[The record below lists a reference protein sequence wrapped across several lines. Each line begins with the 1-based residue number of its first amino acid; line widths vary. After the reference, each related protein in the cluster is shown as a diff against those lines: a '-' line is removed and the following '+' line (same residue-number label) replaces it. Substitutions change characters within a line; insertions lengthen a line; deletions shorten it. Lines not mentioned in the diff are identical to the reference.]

1 MENPVNKNIL
11 NQLCHYIEEKSSADS
26 VEVLKDFARQYY
38 QNVPFDD
45 LEHIAIED
53 LYGAMLSHWNLA
65 LQRQPDEL
73 KIHIYNPTLED
84 HSWQSPHTIIEI
96 VIQDMPFLLQSVSM
110 EINRQGLTN
119 HLVIHPVFNVVRN
132 EQGELLRLAADDEAA
147 SRESF
152 LHFEIDRQTDVARHA
167 YLKQRLSAILRD
179 VAAATEDWTLC
190 VEKMQTIIQELSQKG
205 NVDPEEIAFLQW
217 LQDNHFVFLGYR
229 EYQLQEQPPSSRL
242 FIPVVETGLGILRDS
257 IAEPVA
263 GAQNAISAE
272 AFKKINGPNTLIITK
287 ATSRSTVHRPV
298 FMDYIGVKQFN
309 TEGQLVGE
317 KRFLGLY
324 NSSAYLTELKD
335 IPLVRNK
342 IKNVIQRFAFRQGS
356 HQSRALLFVL
366 QTLPRD
372 EVLQADEDS
381 LYHYVYGVLQLQ
393 ERQHVK
399 VFLRQDLYG
408 HFVSLLVFVPRERYH
423 TTSRKKIQ
431 QILNEV
437 FQAKHIDF
445 SVQLSESI
453 LARVH
458 FIIHTDIDEEIA
470 VDVREIEQKIVNV
483 LSEWID
489 SLKQELVSYYGEARA
504 NALYES
510 YKEAFSAA
518 YRDEVSVRTAILD
531 IEKLESLLSQDLEA
545 KSLLYSPLTAN
556 KHKSLR
562 FKIFSRGQVSLSK
575 SLPMLENM
583 GVRVCDERPY
593 EIRKKDDPKSLWIH
607 DFGLI
612 IDKDLSALNLENL
625 KARFQDAF
633 EQCWIGRVEN
643 DGFNQLVLKASVSWQ
658 QVNILRCFY
667 LYLRQIGITFSQ
679 SYIEKTLADNPDV
692 VRLLIQFFNQRFDP
706 SLEIDAN
713 SDEALIE
720 TINAAI
726 DTVQSLDEDRILRRY
741 LNLLLA
747 AVRTNYFCNPL
758 DEQGI
763 PYFSIKFD
771 SNKVQDI
778 PKPVPY
784 VEVFVYS
791 PRVEGIHLRGGPIA
805 RGGLRW
811 SDRREDFR
819 TEILGLMKAQMTK
832 NAVIVPTGAKGGF
845 VVKKLDALIARQ
857 QREQEVV
864 QCYQIFIRGLLD
876 LTDNLR
882 DGTAIK
888 PENVN
893 CYDGDDTYLVVAAD
907 KGTARFSD
915 YANALSLEYR
925 FWLGD
930 AFASGG
936 SVGYDHKKM
945 GITARG
951 AWESVKHHFTHL
963 NIDYANKPF
972 TVVGIGGMVG
982 DVFGNGMLLSDKI
995 QLLAAFDH
1003 AHIFLDPDPDPALSF
1018 QERKRLFELPA
1029 AKWSDYDVSILS
1041 KGGGVYSRQSKS
1053 IRLSPRMM
1061 ERLNIIKN
1069 ELTPNELIQCILRAP
1084 VDLLWNG
1091 GIGTYVKAQHES
1103 HLDVGD
1109 RSNDAVR
1116 INGCELR
1123 CKVVAEGGNL
1133 GLTQAGRIEYAKQ
1146 GGKINTD
1153 SIDNS
1158 AGVDCSDHEV
1168 NIKILLNTL
1177 VMQGDLTEKQRRDIL
1192 LSMTDDVA
1200 KLVLNNNIL
1209 QNQAI
1214 CTIEQTAKNDMQG
1227 VQWVIE
1233 ILEQKAHLDRQ
1244 LEVIPDNDE
1253 LRQRISQEQGLYRP
1267 EISVL
1272 LAYCKQML
1280 KQQFAKALVTVD
1292 EPLFQQELQDY
1303 FPQTLQNRYRTEIQQ
1318 HYLAQNIVVNCLIN
1332 ALVNRMG
1339 IVFPYRVLEQSNV
1352 SITSVVS
1359 VYKRVCYIF
1368 SVDVL
1373 WQEIEA
1379 LQTQLSGELSET
1391 LFAYLRRLIERSM
1404 YWFLAQTSETQSAE
1418 TLELYYQGIQTLKTV
1433 MPTLQNE
1440 QLNKTID
1447 QQVEGLIE
1455 KGVPAVLALEVV
1467 STEVLYLCLD
1477 VVWLHKKSQK
1487 PLEECAQVFFTL
1499 IESLDLLWLRE
1510 EIFKLPQKSLWQ
1522 ALARRTAREEF
1533 SSIIS
1538 ALSLSV
1544 LQQPGLSVKDRMENW
1559 YQCFNQAV
1567 ERYRQLVALVK
1578 SEESI
1583 DLEKITVLLKEL
1595 QDIAGLWQA
1604 SEQKLI

>member
-11 NQLCHYIEEKSSADS
+11 NQLCLYIEQKSSADS
-26 VEVLKDFARQYY
+26 VEGLKDFARQYY

-65 LQRQPDEL
+65 LQRQRDEL
-73 KIHIYNPTLED
+73 KIHIYNPALED

-152 LHFEIDRQTDVARHA
+152 LHFEIDRQTDSTRHA

-190 VEKMQTIIQELSQKG
+190 AQKMQAIIQELSQQE
-205 NVDPEEIAFLQW
+205 NVNSEELAFLQW
-217 LQDNHFVFLGYR
+217 LQDNYFVFLGYR

-242 FIPVVETGLGILRDS
+242 FIPVAETGLGILRDS
-257 IAEPVA
+257 IAEPIA
-263 GAQNAISAE
+263 QAQNAISAE
-272 AFKKINGPNTLIITK
+272 AFKKINGANVLIITK

-298 FMDYIGVKQFN
+298 FMDYIGIKQFN
-309 TEGQLVGE
+309 REGQLVGE

-324 NSSAYLTELKD
+324 NSSAYLTELKN

-342 IKNVIQRFAFRQGS
+342 IKNVIQRFAFRKDS
-356 HQSRALLFVL
+356 HQFRVLSFVL

-381 LYHYVYGVLQLQ
+381 LYRYVYGVLQLQ

-399 VFLRQDLYG
+399 VFFRQDLYG

-423 TTSRKKIQ
+423 TTSRKRIQKI
-431 QILNEV
+431 LSEA
-437 FQAKHIDF
+437 FQAKYIDF

-483 LSEWID
+483 LAEWTD
-489 SLKQELVSYYGEARA
+489 SLKQELLSYYGEARA
-504 NALYES
+504 NVLYGS

-562 FKIFSRGQVSLSK
+562 FKIFSRAQVLLSK

-593 EIRKKDDPKSLWIH
+593 EIRKKDDSESLWVH

-612 IDKDLSALNLENL
+612 IDKDLSTLNLENL

-643 DGFNQLVLKASVSWQ
+643 DGFNQLVLKASVSWR

-679 SYIEKTLADNPDV
+679 SYIEKTLADNPEV

-713 SDEALIE
+713 NDEELIE
-720 TINAAI
+720 TINTAI

-758 DEQGI
+758 DEESI

-771 SNKVQDI
+771 SNKVQGI

-784 VEVFVYS
+784 VEIFVYS

-845 VVKKLDALIARQ
+845 VVKKLDALTVRQ

-876 LTDNLR
+876 LTDNLK
-882 DGTAIK
+882 DGTVIK

-915 YANALSLEYR
+915 YANALSLEYQ

-963 NIDYANKPF
+963 NIDFANKPF

-1003 AHIFLDPDPDPALSF
+1003 AHIFLDPDPDSALSF

-1029 AKWSDYDVSILS
+1029 SKWSDYDDSILS

-1053 IRLSPRMM
+1053 IRLSARMM
-1061 ERLNIIKN
+1061 ERLNIVKN

-1103 HLDVGD
+1103 HLAVGD

-1116 INGCELR
+1116 INGSELR

-1133 GLTQAGRIEYAKQ
+1133 GLTQAGRIEYARH

-1227 VQWVIE
+1227 MQWVIE

-1253 LRQRISQEQGLYRP
+1253 LRLRISQEQGLFRP

-1280 KQQFAKALVTVD
+1280 KQQFAKALVTLD
-1292 EPLFQQELQDY
+1292 GPLIQQELQAY
-1303 FPQTLQNRYRTEIQQ
+1303 FPQTLQARYSTAIQL
-1318 HYLAQNIVVNCLIN
+1318 HYLARNIVVNCLIN

-1352 SITSVVS
+1352 SITRVVS

-1368 SVDVL
+1368 SVDAL

-1379 LQTQLSGELSET
+1379 LQTQLSGELSEN

-1404 YWFLAQTSETQSAE
+1404 YWFLTQTSETQTAE
-1418 TLELYYQGIQTLKTV
+1418 TLELYYQGIQQLKT
-1433 MPTLQNE
+1433 MIPTLQNE

-1447 QQVEGLIE
+1447 QQVEALIE
-1455 KGVPAVLALEVV
+1455 KGVPAVLALDVV

-1477 VVWLHKKSQK
+1477 VVWLHKQSQK

-1510 EIFKLPQKSLWQ
+1510 EVFTLPQKSLWQ

-1538 ALSLSV
+1538 ALTLSV
-1544 LQQPGLSVKDRMENW
+1544 LQQPGLSVKDKMENW

-1567 ERYRQLVALVK
+1567 DRYRKLVALVK

-1604 SEQKLI
+1604 SKQKLI